1 MGLLTDRNKEMHGA
15 SVLCGLSG
23 NNGIILDS
31 VLLSPDED
39 RSKREYIARKLSSIT
54 GQIID
59 SLPHVEELTMLLN
72 RISSI
77 DSPFDIASCMNLW
90 SEEIRCTYST
100 VHNSI
105 HLNKPNEPPSD
116 QSPLNDYHVK
126 VFDMMQDINK
136 NQTWRSFFSLPR
148 HGYIGVAGV
157 NISRSFRQDMS
168 SKIFTVFY
176 MYIRFAAFGLGSSL
190 GKSFDSR
197 HSMFTLT
204 YEYIPELWGF

>member
-1 MGLLTDRNKEMHGA
+1 MGLLTDRNKEMHCA
-15 SVLCGLSG
+15 SVLWRPSG
-23 NNGIILDS
+23 NNGIMLDS

-39 RSKREYIARKLSSIT
+39 RSKREYIAGKLSSIT
-54 GQIID
+54 DHIID
-59 SLPHVEELTMLLN
+59 SLPYVEELTMLLN

-77 DSPFDIASCMNLW
+77 DSPFDNTSCMNYG
-90 SEEIRCTYST
+90 SEEIRCTYSM

-105 HLNKPNEPPSD
+105 YLNKPNVSPSD

-136 NQTWRSFFSLPR
+136 NQTWRSFFGLPR
-148 HGYIGVAGV
+148 HAYVGVQGV
-157 NISRSFRQDMS
+157 NISRSFRQDIS
-168 SKIFTVFY
+168 SKIYVVFY
-176 MYIRFAAFGLGSSL
+176 MYIRFAAFGMGSSL

-197 HSMFTLT
+197 YSMFTLA